1 MAISFTPLSE
11 GQVITASDLDG
22 NFDEVNDYLDAG
34 IPISDLANESHNI
47 CVCIEI
53 GNMTVAGGNKIRGF
67 KVPATFSTGG
77 LKLRELQVYRGGGGE
92 VDTATNLGAV
102 TARLYAAYADAY
114 NNTTA
119 AAHATA
125 TIVDDSAAGFATSA
139 STSEAFAAAAALFV
153 RADVA
158 TNDAVGVTIT
168 LWFVAE
174 HRSAS

>member
-22 NFDEVNDYLDAG
+22 NFDEVNDYLAAG
-34 IPISDLANESHNI
+34 IPNSDLANESHNV

-53 GNMTVAGGNKIRGF
+53 GDMTAGTNKIRGF
-67 KVPATFSTGG
+67 RVPATFSTGG
-77 LKLRELQVYRGGGGE
+77 LKLREFQVYRGGGAAA
-92 VDTATNLGAV
+92 DTATNLGAV

-168 LWFVAE
+168 LWFIAE